1 MVLQVSNYCAASL
14 HNFVVE
20 EWERENNDVNGSSQK
35 WEHVLSR
42 AFTRADD
49 ALEDGIVAP
58 RTVGST
64 ALVVIVSACQ
74 IIVSNCGDCRAVLC
88 RGNAILS
95 LTRDHKPNRSDEVE
109 RIKNGGGR
117 IIFFQGERVEGMLAL
132 TRSIGDH
139 YLKQWVTSE
148 PELTFI
154 PRCAEDEFLILASD
168 GLWDK
173 LSTIDV
179 GKLVRKV
186 IKKKRKQAIVNGD
199 FSLLTRSV
207 TSTLLRAARK
217 RGSGDNISVI
227 AVDLASQFHQSC
239 Q

>member
-1 MVLQVSNYCAASL
+1 MGTGMGSGSDPSNLKRIQHRESPLVDVEVAGRERESQKCRVSNYCAASL
-14 HNFVVE
+14 HNFVAE
-20 EWERENNDVNGSSQK
+20 EWEREKNDANGSSQK

-117 IIFFQGERVEGMLAL
+117 IIFFQGERVEGMLAV

-139 YLKQWVTSE
+139 YLKQWVTSN
-148 PELTFI
+148 
-154 PRCAEDEFLILASD
+154 A
-168 GLWDK
+168 
-173 LSTIDV
+173 
-179 GKLVRKV
+179 
-186 IKKKRKQAIVNGD
+186 
-199 FSLLTRSV
+199 
-207 TSTLLRAARK
+207 
-217 RGSGDNISVI
+217 
-227 AVDLASQFHQSC
+227 
-239 Q
+239 